1 MNEGN
6 KHSEYIDLIVKDLSG
21 ELNAEDQERLQNW
34 LVASTNNKRLYD
46 EYRKVWDEMD
56 VVQDRTSRELE
67 TEWQRL
73 QKAMDEPVN
82 KPTKKTNPFLRIA
95 ASVVIL
101 ITVGMAIFYI
111 LNQNTLEE
119 VVAES
124 AVQEIELPEGSVISL
139 NLDSKISYPKKFES
153 ETREVKLEG
162 EAFFEVAQDTSRPF
176 IIKTDEVYVEV
187 LGTAFNVRA
196 YENEEAVEI
205 TVENGKV
212 AVYRIGDKD
221 NMVILVRGQKA
232 VFRKELAEL
241 AAMENEDINYKSWKT
256 RKIIFEDTPMSEVVR
271 IVNDIYH
278 TNLELSGTNLNECPV
293 TTVFDNQ
300 SLETILSVLSS
311 TLDLEITRDGQRI
324 ILSGA
329 GC

>member
-1 MNEGN
+1 
-6 KHSEYIDLIVKDLSG
+6 
-21 ELNAEDQERLQNW
+21 
-34 LVASTNNKRLYD
+34 
-46 EYRKVWDEMD
+46 
-56 VVQDRTSRELE
+56 
-67 TEWQRL
+67 
-73 QKAMDEPVN
+73 MDEPVN